1 LPIEPALEEALIGNG
16 QKRADGLCPLEPALP
31 IPKTPEI
38 GANGRMGEEST
49 DNTKDGGQVDYEYS
63 EDE

>member
-1 LPIEPALEEALIGNG
+1 M
-16 QKRADGLCPLEPALP
+16 
-31 IPKTPEI
+31 PKTSEI